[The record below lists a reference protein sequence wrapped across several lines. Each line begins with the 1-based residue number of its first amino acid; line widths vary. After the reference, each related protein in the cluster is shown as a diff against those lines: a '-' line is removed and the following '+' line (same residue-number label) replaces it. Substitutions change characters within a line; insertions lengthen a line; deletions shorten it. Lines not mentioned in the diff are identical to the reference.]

1 MIVWSGSAPA
11 QAPELPAFAREARE
25 GLQRAG
31 QKTLPPKW
39 LYDDLDTMLFDAI
52 TALPEYGVWRAERRL
67 LGAHA
72 GEIAERC
79 GAGLVIEL
87 GSGSASKTRGL
98 LEAQLAYRPVRY
110 CDIDISARALELA
123 RRQLDDLPRLH
134 VQGFEREY
142 LDGLEAALRL
152 REGAERA
159 LVLFLGSSLGNF
171 DRAGG
176 ARFLHRIRRALRRDD
191 ALLLGTDM
199 EKPEAQLLAA
209 YDDPLGVTA
218 AFNLNLLARMNRE
231 LDADFALE
239 NFRHRARYDA
249 SKRDVQMHLESL
261 CDQRVAVRSGGFT
274 VSLHHGETIHTESS
288 HKYSVAE
295 LDQLV
300 HDAGFA
306 SIARWRDGEW
316 PFENRLLLAA

>member
-1 MIVWSGSAPA
+1 MIASPGWASAR
-11 QAPELPAFAREARE
+11 APELPAFAREARE

-39 LYDDLDTMLFDAI
+39 LYDDLGTMLFDAI

-67 LGAHA
+67 LHARA

-79 GAGLVIEL
+79 SAGLVIEL
-87 GSGSASKTRGL
+87 GSGSASKTRDL
-98 LEAQLAYRPVRY
+98 LEAQLAHFPVRY

-123 RRQLDDLPRLH
+123 RRQLDDLPGLH

-171 DRAGG
+171 DREDGL
-176 ARFLHRIRRALRRDD
+176 RFLQRIRRALRSGD

-231 LDADFALE
+231 LEADFVLG

-249 SKRDVQMHLESL
+249 AGRDVQMHLESL
-261 CDQRVAVRSGGFT
+261 CDQRVTVRSAGFT
-274 VSLHHGETIHTESS
+274 VALQRGETIHTESS

-300 HDAGFA
+300 QDAGFVPVA
-306 SIARWRDGEW
+306 CWRDGEW